1 MATGRSKARER
12 ELPPPLPPET
22 RTVGQLVAEAIRLY
36 GSVFFRALPLGLVV
50 ACANQVAHGLSREAN
65 ALVLLAAAPLFSAAY
80 AYASQL
86 ATRTKA
92 PLGSWL
98 VALVVGT
105 LVFVPA
111 AVLLPWFALAGVLWL
126 ALFGLAVPAA
136 MAEGTSFGAS
146 LRRGLDLG
154 RADVVH
160 AAGALATLVI
170 LFALTRIGLAL
181 LLDSQAENTVRTAVF
196 LADLVLSPL
205 LFLGGALLY
214 VDQEARLGSRHDRGK
229 ERDAHVP
236 DADATDGEGGADPA
250 REPRPPA

>member
-1 MATGRSKARER
+1 M
-12 ELPPPLPPET
+12 
-22 RTVGQLVAEAIRLY
+22 LVAA
-36 GSVFFRALPLGLVV
+36 SPVFAL
-50 ACANQVAHGLSREAN
+50 
-65 ALVLLAAAPLFSAAY
+65 AY
-80 AYASQL
+80 SYASQL
-86 ATRTKA
+86 ANRTKA
-92 PLGSWL
+92 PLGSWA
-98 VALVVGT
+98 VAVAVGT

-111 AVLLPWFALAGVLWL
+111 AILLPWFALAGVLWL

-146 LRRGLDLG
+146 LRRGLELG

-160 AAGALATLVI
+160 AAGALATLVV

-236 DADATDGEGGADPA
+236 DADATDGEGGADPPC
-250 REPRPPA
+250 ESRPPA